1 MAHVGR
7 LEAAMKIDDSIVQL
21 GEKLD
26 AWWSGFSTMLD
37 SDDRVAR
44 GNALL
49 RGFQITTEFDRL
61 KAEGLAAIAALL
73 NRQDTDAVTQKER
86 VASLVQGFA
95 FAAKLASTLHDE
107 FRDTDGETEVVRL
120 MLEIVNALDAIDPD
134 RIALA
139 TLLGN
144 SDPRVRAF
152 AGAYLIKS
160 MPERVI
166 PILRE
171 IDEKEHANSA
181 HFNAYWTLLRW
192 EREGKH
198 AAANK

>member
-1 MAHVGR
+1 
-7 LEAAMKIDDSIVQL
+7 MKIDDSIVQL
-21 GEKLD
+21 GAKLD
-26 AWWSGFSTMLD
+26 AWWGEFSTMLD
-37 SDDRVAR
+37 SDDRVAQ

-49 RGFQITTEFDRL
+49 RGFQITKEFDRL

-73 NRQDTDAVTQKER
+73 NRQDTGAITQAER

-95 FAAKLASTLHDE
+95 FSAKLASTLHDE

-120 MLEIVNALDAIDPD
+120 MLEIVNALDAINPD
-134 RIALA
+134 RVALA
-139 TLLGN
+139 TLLGD

-171 IDEKEHANSA
+171 IDENEHANSA

-192 EREGKH
+192 EREGKR
-198 AAANK
+198 AVANK

>member
-1 MAHVGR
+1 MR
-7 LEAAMKIDDSIVQL
+7 EAAMKVDDSIVQL
-21 GEKLD
+21 GENLD
-26 AWWSGFSTMLD
+26 AWWSGFSTMLY
-37 SDDRVAR
+37 SDDRVAQ

-49 RGFQITTEFDRL
+49 RGFQITKEFDRL
-61 KAEGLAAIAALL
+61 KAEGLAVIAALL
-73 NRQDTDAVTQKER
+73 NQQDTGAPTRAER
-86 VASLVQGFA
+86 VASLIQGFG
-95 FAAKLASTLHDE
+95 FSAKLASTLHDE

-120 MLEIVNALDAIDPD
+120 ILEIVNVLDTIDPD
-134 RIALA
+134 RTALA
-139 TLLGN
+139 TLLYDG
-144 SDPRVRAF
+144 DPRVRAF

-171 IDEKEHANSA
+171 IEEQEYANGA

-192 EREGKH
+192 EHEGKK